1 MGGEGRT
8 KADFRC
14 SLLAVRGQ
22 RKVVGL
28 SGKRDGDLAAELRLG
43 TKRYETT
50 CTSRLMLSDLETQP
64 VSVPGLF
71 TLEHPV

>member
-1 MGGEGRT
+1 M
-8 KADFRC
+8 
-14 SLLAVRGQ
+14 
-22 RKVVGL
+22 VGL

-71 TLEHPV
+71 TLEHPVWY